1 MSGRRHSVVRDELGI
16 KGGGVYCYFPFMR
29 LDKYHR
35 GVFKIGRAINFTDR
49 EDGYHTYFPQGMYG
63 VAYLENPP
71 VPRGLTKGVYY
82 EQVGKFI
89 CNRIAGMEN
98 AHPILSTTR
107 STNATIKGGKT
118 EWIYCSFA
126 NIKNAFKEAE
136 RLYGGNLQTFDLRDA
151 NRNAERLEQ
160 SMNGKYKGSIVYTL

>member
-49 EDGYHTYFPQGMYG
+49 EDGYHTYFPQGLYG
-63 VAYLENPP
+63 VAFIENPP
-71 VPRGLTKGVYY
+71 VPQGKTKGVFYK
-82 EQVGKFI
+82 QVEKYI
-89 CNRIAGMEN
+89 YKRIAEMPN
-98 AHPILSTTR
+98 THPIVSTTR
-107 STNATIKGGKT
+107 STNATIKGGDT

-126 NIKNAFKEAE
+126 NITDAFNEAKQIY
-136 RLYGGNLQTFDLRDA
+136 RGKLHLFSLRDA
-151 NRNAERLEQ
+151 NRIADRIEQ
-160 SMNGKYKGSIVYTL
+160 NMDGKFMGSIVYKL